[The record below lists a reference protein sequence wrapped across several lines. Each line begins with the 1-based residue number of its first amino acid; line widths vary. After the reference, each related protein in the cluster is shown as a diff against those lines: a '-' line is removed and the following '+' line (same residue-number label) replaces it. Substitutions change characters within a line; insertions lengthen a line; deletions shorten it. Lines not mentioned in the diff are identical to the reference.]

1 MVAMLSL
8 GFTFAAVPLKVIELQ
23 QQVRS
28 QVEGFDSL
36 VAIQPSNKGVD
47 VSRTGTTDGSKFFI
61 VEWIGYLCGSRLR

>member
-8 GFTFAAVPLKVIELQ
+8 GFAIAAVPLKVIELQ
-23 QQVRS
+23 QVRS
-28 QVEGFDSL
+28 QVERFDSL

-61 VEWIGYLCGSRLR
+61 VEWIG